1 MMLPETFKQTIRGV
15 HGENGD
21 VWLRE
26 LPARLAGWEQ
36 KYGIRIGK
44 FYPMT
49 FHFVAEVTLNGGVEA
64 VIKAGLPADK
74 ELINEKNAL
83 TVFGRGAGVIKLLE
97 VHTDEGFLLLEKA
110 VPGTVLSDS
119 MEDEKAVAAA
129 AAVMGQIRADDWGS
143 MHFPHLAYW
152 FKGLDRAEDIPERYL
167 KKASAIVKELLSEM
181 NHPTLLHGDLHQNNI
196 LSHYGEWKAI
206 DPKGVIGEKE
216 FEVTSFCRNNLFS
229 KQKPFDILQT
239 RLSIFEKETGLNLNK
254 MIRWGYCGAVLSACW
269 CKEDHMPC
277 ADENLKLA
285 DLYEKLL

>member
-1 MMLPETFKQTIRGV
+1 MMLPETFKHTIHGV

-21 VWLRE
+21 VWIRG
-26 LPARLAGWEQ
+26 LPDRLAGWEE
-36 KYGIRIGK
+36 KYGIKIGN

-49 FHFVAEVTLNGGVEA
+49 FHFVAEVTLYGGEEA

-83 TVFGRGAGVIKLLE
+83 AVFGKGTGMIKLLE
-97 VHTDEGFLLLEKA
+97 DHTDEGFLLLEKA
-110 VPGTVLSDS
+110 VPGTILSDS
-119 MEDEKAVAAA
+119 MKDEKAVAAA
-129 AAVMGQIRADDWGS
+129 AGVMEEIRADDWDS
-143 MHFPHLAYW
+143 KHFPHLSDW
-152 FKGLDRAEDIPERYL
+152 FKGLERAEDIPERYI
-167 KKASAIVKELLSEM
+167 KKASVVVKELLSEM
-181 NHPTLLHGDLHQNNI
+181 HHPTLLHGDLHQNNI
-196 LSHYGEWKAI
+196 LSHHGVWKAI

-216 FEVTSFCRNNLFS
+216 FETAVFCRNYLFD
-229 KQKPFDILQT
+229 KHHPFAVLQN
-239 RLSIFEKETGLNLNK
+239 RLSLFEKAAGLNLDK